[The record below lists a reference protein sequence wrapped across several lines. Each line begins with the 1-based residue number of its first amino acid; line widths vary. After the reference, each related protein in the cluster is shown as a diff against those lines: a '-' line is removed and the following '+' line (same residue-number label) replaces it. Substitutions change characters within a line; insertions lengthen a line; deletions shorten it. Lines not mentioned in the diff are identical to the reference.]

1 MAKDYEYGPGFGAIA
16 MSEYEQREQ
25 ARKEAEDRAR
35 WEREMS
41 LKEKE
46 LEMKSQ
52 SNNDIIARLE
62 RIEQS
67 LGWIEATLSRHETQY
82 FYPFSLVI
90 KDK

>member
-16 MSEYEQREQ
+16 MCDYEKREQ

-67 LGWIEATLSRHETQY
+67 LGRIEATLSRHETQY